1 MKFGLSILLSLLLLV
16 SASPG
21 TFATTWPQAPDDSHP
36 IINDGDQGWPR
47 TMVSG
52 ATTILFY
59 QPHIDRWQGNQIQ
72 AYAAVLVRDSN
83 SEQPAYGVV
92 YFTARTEVDKVNR
105 LVTLDKFTIT
115 RVDFPTATNC
125 SLEYLMIIQQAGDNQ
140 VVTIALDRWQAELA
154 AGQAEKRGASY
165 RVSGHGGFGSGRRP

>member
-1 MKFGLSILLSLLLLV
+1 MKISLSILLSLLFLV

-21 TFATTWPQAPDDSHP
+21 TFATTSSQAPVDSHL

-47 TMVSG
+47 TIVSG
-52 ATTILFY
+52 TTTIRFY
-59 QPHIDRWQGNQIQ
+59 QPQIKKWQGNLIH
-72 AYAAVLVRDSN
+72 AHATVSVKDSN

-105 LVTLDKFTIT
+105 LVTLDKFTIK
-115 RVDFPTATNC
+115 RVNFPTATNY

-140 VVTIALDRWQAELA
+140 VATIALDHLQAELA
-154 AGQAEKRGASY
+154 ADQAEKRGASY
-165 RVSGHGGFGSGRRP
+165 RVGGHGGFGSGHRP